1 MEARPELASSTSC
14 TPLRATQASR
24 RSGRCHPV
32 RAEDAEGLL
41 ELART
46 LEIDLVVVGPE
57 APLVAGVADEL
68 RHGGV
73 SVFGPSATAAQIEG
87 SKSFAKTIM
96 AVAGVANP
104 RELSEPQ
111 APCVVKVDGL
121 ASGKGVFVCRTEAEL
136 AAGLRAAASL
146 GDRLVVEE
154 LLEGDEL
161 SVFAL
166 CDGSRALPLGA
177 ARDYKRAEDGDAGPN
192 TGGMGSY
199 SPVEGFSPGRIAE
212 LVDEVHAPVLE
223 QLARRGAPF
232 IGVLFAGL
240 MLTENGPQV
249 LEFNCRLGDPEAQTI
264 LAAHD
269 DDLLP
274 ALAAAAAG
282 DAAGFATPVDG
293 RAAVTVVVTAGS
305 YPETGDAG
313 SADRR
318 RRGCRGDRRARL
330 PCGHGAT
337 RGHAGHERRTH
348 SRGHRPRRVGHR
360 GARAGLCRRRA
371 DLVPRR
377 QISSRHRQW
386 LSEPLVGILIGSES
400 DRERMQAAL
409 DELAA
414 RGIACELEVRS
425 AHRQPDAVAEYARG
439 ARERGIRVLI
449 AGAGLAAALPGVVA
463 AHTDLPVIG
472 VPLRSSLSVGDGLD
486 ALLSIVQMPPG
497 VPVACVG
504 VDNAKNAAVL
514 AARILGA

>member
-1 MEARPELASSTSC
+1 MKVLVVGSGGREHALAWKLAQSSELDELHAAPGNPGIASLGT
-14 TPLRATQASR
+14 
-24 RSGRCHPV
+24 CHPV

-46 LEIDLVVVGPE
+46 LQIDLVVVGPE

-313 SADRR
+313 SPIDGVA
-318 RRGCRGDRRARL
+318 AAEET
-330 PCGHGAT
+330 GALVF
-337 RGHAGHERRTH
+337 HAGTARREGTLVTNGGRILAVTG
-348 SRGHRPRRVGHR
+348 RGESVTE
-360 GARAGLCRRRA
+360 ARAQAYAGAERI
-371 DLVPRR
+371 LVPRR

-386 LSEPLVGILIGSES
+386 LTNPSSASSSAPSRTARACRLPSTSWPRAGSPAS
-400 DRERMQAAL
+400 WRCGRPTGSPMPWRSTR
-409 DELAA
+409 AA
-414 RGIACELEVRS
+414 RAS
-425 AHRQPDAVAEYARG
+425 AG
-439 ARERGIRVLI
+439 SG
-449 AGAGLAAALPGVVA
+449 
-463 AHTDLPVIG
+463 
-472 VPLRSSLSVGDGLD
+472 
-486 ALLSIVQMPPG
+486 
-497 VPVACVG
+497 C
-504 VDNAKNAAVL
+504 
-514 AARILGA
+514 

>member
-1 MEARPELASSTSC
+1 VKVLVVGSGGREHALAWKLAQSPELDELHAAPGNPGIASLGT
-14 TPLRATQASR
+14 
-24 RSGRCHPV
+24 CHPV
-32 RAEDAEGLL
+32 RAGDAEGLL

-46 LEIDLVVVGPE
+46 LQIDLVVVGPE

-73 SVFGPSATAAQIEG
+73 SVFGPSAAAAQIEG

-96 AVAGVANP
+96 SVAGVANP
-104 RELSEPQ
+104 RELAEPK

-121 ASGKGVFVCRTEAEL
+121 AAGKGVFVCQTEAEL
-136 AAGLRAAASL
+136 AEGLRAASTL
-146 GDRLVVEE
+146 GDRVVVEE

-199 SPVEGFSPGRIAE
+199 SPVDGFAPGRITE
-212 LVDEVHAPVLE
+212 LVEHVHAPVLE

-240 MLTENGPQV
+240 MLTEAGPQV

-282 DAAGFATPVDG
+282 DASGFSAPLDG

-305 YPETGDAG
+305 YPEAGDTGSPIEGGAAAEETGALVFHAG
-313 SADRR
+313 TAH
-318 RRGCRGDRRARL
+318 RGGELVTNGGRILAVTGRGDSVADARSQAYS
-330 PCGHGAT
+330 GAG
-337 RGHAGHERRTH
+337 RI
-348 SRGHRPRRVGHR
+348 SFP
-360 GARAGLCRRRA
+360 GARYRR
-371 DLVPRR
+371 D
-377 QISSRHRQW
+377 
-386 LSEPLVGILIGSES
+386 
-400 DRERMQAAL
+400 
-409 DELAA
+409 
-414 RGIACELEVRS
+414 
-425 AHRQPDAVAEYARG
+425 
-439 ARERGIRVLI
+439 I
-449 AGAGLAAALPGVVA
+449 AGV
-463 AHTDLPVIG
+463 
-472 VPLRSSLSVGDGLD
+472 
-486 ALLSIVQMPPG
+486 
-497 VPVACVG
+497 
-504 VDNAKNAAVL
+504 
-514 AARILGA
+514 